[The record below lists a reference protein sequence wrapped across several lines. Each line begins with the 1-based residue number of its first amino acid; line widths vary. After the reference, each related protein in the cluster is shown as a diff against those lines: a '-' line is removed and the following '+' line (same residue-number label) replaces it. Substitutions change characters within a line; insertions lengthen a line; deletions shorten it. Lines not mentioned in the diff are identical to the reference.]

1 MYQDLDFTD
10 NNYYQEDYI
19 DSPVDDFDWM
29 PNLPSSQI
37 TCELQLLLMLSDW
50 EPSAASETM
59 SREMIHFSNGK
70 K

>member
-1 MYQDLDFTD
+1 MA
-10 NNYYQEDYI
+10 EVGKREVR
-19 DSPVDDFDWM
+19 VDAFDKV
-29 PNLPSSQI
+29 
-37 TCELQLLLMLSDW
+37 SDW